1 MHTEL
6 NNHFTKLESLKAEAY
21 LLFTSYPE
29 EVINAPAAP
38 GKWGAIQHMA
48 HIISSETLSLAY
60 MKKKIQG
67 FEGAGK
73 AGLSESF
80 RSWLLN
86 SVLKSGIKFKAPP
99 VLHEPKTHYTVN
111 EIFETWDKLRE
122 EYRNFLSQ
130 IEEPV
135 INARIFKH
143 PVAGRFNPP
152 QALSFMSVHLNRHLE
167 QAKDILAKQA

>member
-6 NNHFTKLESLKAEAY
+6 QTHFTKLERLKAEAHT
-21 LLFTSYPE
+21 LFMSYPE
-29 EVINAPAAP
+29 DAINAPAAP

-73 AGLSESF
+73 AGMSESF

-99 VLHEPKTHYTVN
+99 VLHEPKAHYTVN

-122 EYRNFLSQ
+122 EYRNFLGQ